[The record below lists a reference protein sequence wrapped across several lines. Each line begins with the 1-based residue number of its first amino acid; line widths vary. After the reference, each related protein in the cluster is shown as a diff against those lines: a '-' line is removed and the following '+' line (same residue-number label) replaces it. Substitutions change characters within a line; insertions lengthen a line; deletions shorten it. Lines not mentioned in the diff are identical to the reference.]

1 MESVVIRMC
10 LWGVDM
16 GEFIIGLIAGLNIGV
31 GITGHIYN
39 KKIVKIRDEL
49 LEIKIDLMHK

>member
-1 MESVVIRMC
+1 MNLA
-10 LWGVDM
+10 LWVVDM
-16 GEFIIGLIAGLNIGV
+16 AEFIIGLIAGLNVGV
-31 GITGHIYN
+31 GITGYIYN